1 MFRILILKIV
11 YRIRGEHI
19 EIGLFSDS
27 DLFRIIFSRIMQL
40 MRGLFLLGLRIFK
53 VGFYFVGRR
62 TQLIGFEKIK
72 ISRTISIGRNVKI
85 SSVGSP
91 GFIFGKNF
99 SIKDYSIIE
108 SFGSIK
114 KESGTLSIGDNVG
127 ISEFCYF
134 SIRGNLTIGNDVII
148 GPNVKIF
155 TENHSF
161 EVSEIPFRLQDESR
175 ADVKIGNNVWIGSGA
190 TILPGVEIGDNVV
203 IAAGSMVN
211 KNVEENSLVGG
222 IPAKMLKKLNK
233 K

>member
-1 MFRILILKIV
+1 MFRNLILKLV

-19 EIGLFSDS
+19 EIGQFSDR
-27 DLFRIIFSRIMQL
+27 DLLRIFFSRIIQL
-40 MRGLFLLGLRIFK
+40 IRGLFLLGIRKFK
-53 VGFYFVGRR
+53 VGFFFVGRR

-85 SSVGSP
+85 SSMGST

-99 SIKDYSIIE
+99 SIKDFSIIE

-114 KESGTLSIGDNVG
+114 KESGSLSIGDNVG

-134 SIRGNLTIGNDVII
+134 SIRGNLTIGDDVIV

-161 EVSEIPFRLQDESR
+161 EVSEIPFRLQDETR
-175 ADVKIGNNVWIGSGA
+175 NDVKIGSNVWIGSGA
-190 TILPGVEIGDNVV
+190 TILPGVLIGDNVV
-203 IAAGSMVN
+203 IAAGSIVN
-211 KNVEENSLVGG
+211 KNVENNSLVGG
-222 IPAKMLKKLNK
+222 IPAKLLKNLNNK
-233 K
+233 

>member
-27 DLFRIIFSRIMQL
+27 DLFRIILSRISQL
-40 MRGLFLLGLRIFK
+40 VRGLFLLGLRKFK

-85 SSVGSP
+85 SSMGSS

-134 SIRGNLTIGNDVII
+134 SIRGNLTIGNDVIV

-161 EVSEIPFRLQDESR
+161 EVSELPFRLQDETR